1 MNVFRKRRVNQTPS
15 PPIKRSRPS
24 LAVDVVECENTSVDE
39 LMQEIQKLQEEL
51 NSDIW
56 KKHETQKAELE
67 ALASSQ
73 MKILSDLTNENQ
85 KLLAKLNASPRK
97 HRPLE
102 EENAQLSHDI
112 RALNDENTE
121 TVKKIAIEHGHINQ
135 IIEFRKTRLAQARE
149 FCKIRH
155 EIVEKQQKLN
165 KISRDLFE
173 RRHQLP
179 DINALKI
186 KLDQLITA
194 RRNERSKL
202 EELLRT
208 KKLYEERHAKL
219 ISLRSEKQ
227 RLIDLEEQI
236 KIVKS
241 LISDLRDGK
250 LPDVSVQRRI
260 RNDFMA
266 DAQETQESQLLPA
279 ELPDPDEAAFESDK
293 DVQAKIEQF
302 EEQIQE
308 IRARVTKS
316 KTEGGAYLQRIANK
330 SQELASGIT
339 QLLRFWNSL

>member
-24 LAVDVVECENTSVDE
+24 LAVDFVECENVSVDE
-39 LMQEIQKLQEEL
+39 LMQEIQSLQEEL

-102 EENAQLSHDI
+102 EENAQLSNDV

-121 TVKKIAIEHGHINQ
+121 IVKKIALEHSDINQ

-165 KISRDLFE
+165 QLSRDLFK
-173 RRHQLP
+173 RRQQLP
-179 DINALKI
+179 GINALKI

-202 EELLRT
+202 EDLLRT

-266 DAQETQESQLLPA
+266 DAQETQESQLPT
-279 ELPDPDEAAFESDK
+279 EIPDPDEAAFESDK
-293 DVQAKIEQF
+293 DVQARIEQF

-316 KTEGGAYLQRIANK
+316 KTEGSAYLQRIANK

-339 QLLRFWNSL
+339 KLLRFWNSL